1 MFRGTAGGAGAEART
16 PDGESVL
23 PIPGL
28 MHRTY
33 VEAILCQHSH
43 RSFASLKSLSLAVGR
58 NVHSRNGV
66 KAMGQVIQID
76 EARSLGGLLGRS
88 PKGSPAISAAE
99 RTGEGAGT
107 RAAPRLLA
115 RTASD
120 AAQGRHSQDRSHGRC
135 KRGLAR
141 LRA

>member
-1 MFRGTAGGAGAEART
+1 MRIGQGVLLRFCRLSTR
-16 PDGESVL
+16 SVL
-23 PIPGL
+23 VFIRMVPVGL
-28 MHRTY
+28 
-33 VEAILCQHSH
+33 I
-43 RSFASLKSLSLAVGR
+43 SFALLLPANAQYWGDPWGGR
-58 NVHSRNGV
+58 QQQRQQQYNPFG
-66 KAMGQVIQID
+66 GFWGD
-76 EARSLGGLLGRS
+76 RSGGLGRS

-120 AAQGRHSQDRSHGRC
+120 AAQGRYSQDRSHGRC